1 MNQLIQG
8 LFNKKTT
15 VIVAGG
21 ALAAIS
27 FWIYKSKPFTKK
39 QITKVNIILKFNCYS
54 FLFFLISISVF
65 E

>member
-15 VIVAGG
+15 VIIAGG

-27 FWIYKSKPFTKK
+27 FWLYKTKMPK
-39 QITKVNIILKFNCYS
+39 KSLTKVCLIVGLNIILEEM
-54 FLFFLISISVF
+54 IS
-65 E
+65 